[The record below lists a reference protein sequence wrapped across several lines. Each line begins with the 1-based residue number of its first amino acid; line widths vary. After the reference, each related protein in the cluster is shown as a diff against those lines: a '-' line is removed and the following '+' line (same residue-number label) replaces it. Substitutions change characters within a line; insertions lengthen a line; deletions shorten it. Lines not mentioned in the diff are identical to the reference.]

1 MVRRKRGNEER
12 WDEKVEGKNQK
23 YKIPKPQTNIKSQE
37 KKREN
42 ETKGN
47 KTQKKRK
54 LQRRERVCV

>member
-12 WDEKVEGKNQK
+12 WDEKVESKNQK

>member
-12 WDEKVEGKNQK
+12 WDEKVESKNQK

-47 KTQKKRK
+47 KTQKKK
-54 LQRRERVCV
+54 EIAKRERVCV

>member
-47 KTQKKRK
+47 KTQKKK
-54 LQRRERVCV
+54 EIAKRERVCV